1 MERGAVIPF
10 FSRIALRSNAEVIR
24 KRVYFMTQEM
34 MTLGYVSIAVSV
46 LLLLAIAAFTAG
58 KERFTAKKLVMI
70 AMLTAVYVLLCL
82 VGTIR
87 LWWMNVSVATLPLIL
102 AAMLYGPAGGT
113 FVGLLGSFLEQLLNY
128 GLMATT
134 PLWLVPN
141 TVRGLLL
148 GIYFKKKGDRLSR
161 VQLIAALS
169 VAALVVTAL
178 NTVVMYLDSIIQGYY
193 SYAYVFGGAVTRVIA
208 GIVTALVMSFVA
220 PPVVKL
226 LDKTMARVKE

>member
-1 MERGAVIPF
+1 
-10 FSRIALRSNAEVIR
+10 
-24 KRVYFMTQEM
+24 MTQEM
-34 MTLGYVSIAVSV
+34 MTMGYASIGVSI
-46 LLLLAIAAFTAG
+46 LLLLVIVAVTAR
-58 KERFTAKKLVMI
+58 KEQFTAKKIVMI

-87 LWWMNVSVATLPLIL
+87 LWWMNISVATLPLII
-102 AAMLYGPAGGT
+102 AAMLFGPAGGAY
-113 FVGLLGSFLEQLLNY
+113 VGLLGSFLEQLLTY

-148 GIYFKKKGDRLSR
+148 GLYIKKKGYHLSR
-161 VQLIAALS
+161 VQLIGSLI
-169 VAALVVTAL
+169 VAALIVTAL
-178 NTVVMYLDSIIQGYY
+178 NTLVMYLDSIIQGYY
-193 SYAYVFGGAVTRVIA
+193 SYAYVFGGAVTRIIA

-226 LDKTMARVKE
+226 LHKTVEQAKK

>member
-1 MERGAVIPF
+1 
-10 FSRIALRSNAEVIR
+10 
-24 KRVYFMTQEM
+24 MTQEM
-34 MTLGYVSIAVSV
+34 MTMGYASIGASV
-46 LLLLAIAAFTAG
+46 LLLLGIVAVTAR
-58 KERFTAKKLVMI
+58 KEQFTAKKIVMI

-87 LWWMNVSVATLPLIL
+87 LWWMNISVATLPLII
-102 AAMLYGPAGGT
+102 AAMLFGPAGGAY
-113 FVGLLGSFLEQLLNY
+113 VGLLGSFLEQLLTY

-148 GIYFKKKGDRLSR
+148 GLYIKKKGYHLSR
-161 VQLIAALS
+161 VQLIGALI
-169 VAALVVTAL
+169 VAALIVTAL
-178 NTVVMYLDSIIQGYY
+178 NTLVMYLDSIIQGYY
-193 SYAYVFGGAVTRVIA
+193 SYAYVFGGAVTRIIA

-226 LDKTMARVKE
+226 LEKTVEQAKK

>member
-1 MERGAVIPF
+1 
-10 FSRIALRSNAEVIR
+10 
-24 KRVYFMTQEM
+24 MTQEM
-34 MTLGYVSIAVSV
+34 MTMGYASIGASV
-46 LLLLAIAAFTAG
+46 LLLLGIVAVTAR
-58 KERFTAKKLVMI
+58 KEQFTAKKIVMI

-87 LWWMNVSVATLPLIL
+87 LWWMNISVATLPLII
-102 AAMLYGPAGGT
+102 AAMLFGPAGGAY
-113 FVGLLGSFLEQLLNY
+113 VGLLGSFLEQLLTY

-148 GIYFKKKGDRLSR
+148 GLYIKKKGYHLSR
-161 VQLIAALS
+161 VQLIGSLI
-169 VAALVVTAL
+169 VAALIVTAL
-178 NTVVMYLDSIIQGYY
+178 NTLVMYLDSIIQGYY
-193 SYAYVFGGAVTRVIA
+193 SYAYVFGGAVTRIIA

-226 LDKTMARVKE
+226 LEKTVEQAKK